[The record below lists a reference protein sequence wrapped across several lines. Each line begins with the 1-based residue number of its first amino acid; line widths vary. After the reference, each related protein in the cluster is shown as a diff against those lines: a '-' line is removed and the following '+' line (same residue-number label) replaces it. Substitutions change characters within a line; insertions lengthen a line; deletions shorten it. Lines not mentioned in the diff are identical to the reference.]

1 MKLFTKHI
9 FTLFLSTLLLIV
21 SGCKTYSEEDKKD
34 FDKEIKSFI
43 QKRGMIFKKSES
55 GLYYRILNEGEGDF
69 VKFTDEVS
77 FTYKGT
83 FLNGKVFDQQFE
95 RKPVTFEVKD
105 LIEGWKEGIMY
116 LKKGGKAVLIVP
128 PHLGYGDYEL
138 NAIPPNS
145 ILYFEIEVVDVL

>member
-1 MKLFTKHI
+1 MKLYTKSV
-9 FTLFLSTLLLIV
+9 FFLPLFSVMLII
-21 SGCKTYSEEDKKD
+21 SGCKTYSEEDKQD
-34 FDKEIKSFI
+34 FDTEIKSYI
-43 QKRGMIFKKSES
+43 KKKGLIFKKSES
-55 GLYYRILNEGEGDF
+55 GLYYQVINEGEGDF

-145 ILYFEIEVVDVL
+145 ILYFEIEVQDVL